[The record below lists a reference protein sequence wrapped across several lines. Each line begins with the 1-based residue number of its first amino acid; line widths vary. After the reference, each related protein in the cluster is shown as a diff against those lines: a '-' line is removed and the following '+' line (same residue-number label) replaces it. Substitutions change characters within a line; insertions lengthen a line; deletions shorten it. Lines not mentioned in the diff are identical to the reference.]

1 MKRKRP
7 VLVKL
12 LIACIIF
19 QGISGLFGGL
29 GLIIDPAGESLNIPL
44 NWLEGSPFT
53 NYLIPGLILFLL
65 LGILPIYIATGLF
78 GNRFFYWL
86 LSLIL
91 GILLLIWIVV
101 EIIIIG
107 YQPNPPLQLVYGILG
122 MLIVVLSLQ
131 PKVKNHFR

>member
-1 MKRKRP
+1 MKRERP
-7 VLVKL
+7 VLIKL

-29 GLIIDPAGESLNIPL
+29 GLILDPTGKTLNIPL
-44 NWLEGSPFT
+44 SWLEGSPFM
-53 NYLIPGLILFLL
+53 NYLIPGLILFSL
-65 LGILPIYIATGLF
+65 LGMLPIYIATGLL
-78 GNRFFYWL
+78 GNRFFYWR

-91 GILLLIWIVV
+91 GILLLIWILV

-122 MLIVVLSLQ
+122 VLIVTLSLQ

>member
-1 MKRKRP
+1 MKRERP
-7 VLVKL
+7 VLIKL

-29 GLIIDPAGESLNIPL
+29 GLILDPTGKTLNIPL
-44 NWLEGSPFT
+44 SWLEGSPFM
-53 NYLIPGLILFLL
+53 NYLIPGLILFSL
-65 LGILPIYIATGLF
+65 LGMLPIYIATGLL
-78 GNRFFYWL
+78 GNRFFYWR

-91 GILLLIWIVV
+91 GILLLIWILV

-122 MLIVVLSLQ
+122 VLIVALSLQ
-131 PKVKNHFR
+131 PKVKNQFR

>member
-7 VLVKL
+7 VLIKL
-12 LIACIIF
+12 LITCMIF
-19 QGISGLFGGL
+19 QGISGVFGGL
-29 GLIIDPAGESLNIPL
+29 GLILDTTGETLNIPL
-44 NWLEGSPFT
+44 SWLEGSPFT
-53 NYLIPGLILFLL
+53 NYLIPGLILFFL

-78 GNRFFYWL
+78 GNRFLYWR

-91 GILLLIWIVV
+91 GIILLIWILV

-122 MLIVVLSLQ
+122 VLIVALTLQ
-131 PKVKNHFR
+131 PKVKNHYR

>member
-7 VLVKL
+7 ALVKIL
-12 LIACIIF
+12 FACIIF
-19 QGISGLFGGL
+19 QGISGLFGGS
-29 GLIIDPAGESLNIPL
+29 GLIIDPTGESLNIPL
-44 NWLEGSPFT
+44 SWLEGSPFT

-65 LGILPIYIATGLF
+65 LGILPIYIAIGLF

-122 MLIVVLSLQ
+122 VLIVALSLQ

>member
-7 VLVKL
+7 ALVKL

-29 GLIIDPAGESLNIPL
+29 GLIIDPTGESLNIPRS
-44 NWLEGSPFT
+44 WLEGSPFT

-65 LGILPIYIATGLF
+65 LGILPIYIATGFL
-78 GNRFFYWL
+78 GNRFFYWR

-122 MLIVVLSLQ
+122 VLIVALSLQ